1 MTPVQE
7 QKLDKFT
14 GLQWNEHTVTTGAN
28 ISIPMHLQLSANAI
42 SIADLERSSYTLVL
56 TASFSD
62 WAKII
67 GARRIVGDL
76 DAQLSSAAF

>member
-1 MTPVQE
+1 MT
-7 QKLDKFT
+7 FR
-14 GLQWNEHTVTTGAN
+14 NEHTVTTGAN